1 MRLRAMR
8 GDYQILAPLIQ
19 NPFIPVE
26 PLSTYGKA
34 LNRIYGIVM
43 GMDILQDAET
53 QLMQWKEASNTTSIF
68 PIVDMVFSWIG
79 DIDDD
84 VQSVFAM
91 IGSQGDMDV
100 ALVQNFWIN
109 IQKYRDTWYTIL
121 GKK

>member
-121 GKK
+121 CKK

>member
-43 GMDILQDAET
+43 GMDVLEDAET
-53 QLMQWKEASNTTSIF
+53 QLMRWKEASNATSIF
-68 PIVDMVFSWIG
+68 PVVDMIFSWIG
-79 DIDDD
+79 DIDGD
-84 VQSVFAM
+84 VQSVFEM
-91 IGSQGDMDV
+91 IGSQGGMDV
-100 ALVQNFWIN
+100 ALAQNFWIN

>member
-1 MRLRAMR
+1 MHLRAMR

-34 LNRIYGIVM
+34 LNRIYGIVR
-43 GMDILQDAET
+43 GMDILEDAET
-53 QLMQWKEASNTTSIF
+53 QLMRWKEASNATSIF
-68 PIVDMVFSWIG
+68 PVVDMIFSWIG

-84 VQSVFAM
+84 VQSVFEM
-91 IGSQGDMDV
+91 IGSQGGMDV
-100 ALVQNFWIN
+100 ALAQNFWIN

>member
-53 QLMQWKEASNTTSIF
+53 QLMQWKEASTTTSIF
-68 PIVDMVFSWIG
+68 PIVDIVFSWIG

>member
-43 GMDILQDAET
+43 GMDVLEDAET

-68 PIVDMVFSWIG
+68 PVVDMIFSWIG
-79 DIDDD
+79 DIDGD
-84 VQSVFAM
+84 VQSVFEM

-100 ALVQNFWIN
+100 ALAQNFWIN

>member
-19 NPFIPVE
+19 NPVIPVE

-43 GMDILQDAET
+43 GMDVLEDAEN
-53 QLMQWKEASNTTSIF
+53 QLMQWKEVSNTMSIF
-68 PIVDMVFSWIG
+68 PIVDMIFSWIG
-79 DIDDD
+79 NIDDD
-84 VQSVFAM
+84 VQSVFEM
-91 IGSQGDMDV
+91 ISSQGDMDV
-100 ALVQNFWIN
+100 ALAQNFWIN